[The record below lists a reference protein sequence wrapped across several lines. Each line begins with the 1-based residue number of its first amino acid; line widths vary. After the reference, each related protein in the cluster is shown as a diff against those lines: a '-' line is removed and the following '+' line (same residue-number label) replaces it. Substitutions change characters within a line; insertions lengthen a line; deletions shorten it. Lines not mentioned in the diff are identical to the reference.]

1 MKWRAWPEEKPK
13 EDGIFLFRNQYKV
26 YALCGYLKNGNG
38 PCENLF
44 SGDIYQWLD
53 ESDEAFEEMA
63 RERGYIK
70 GTTRTI
76 TTVIDRDF
84 RGVPPTALPDRV
96 VSRIDVI
103 S

>member
-13 EDGIFLFRNQYKV
+13 EDGIFLFRNQNKA

-44 SGDIYQWLD
+44 NGDIYQWLD

-63 RERGYIK
+63 RERGWVKEKNTHIVNE
-70 GTTRTI
+70 I
-76 TTVIDRDF
+76 NEFI
-84 RGVPPTALPDRV
+84 
-96 VSRIDVI
+96 IQ
-103 S
+103 